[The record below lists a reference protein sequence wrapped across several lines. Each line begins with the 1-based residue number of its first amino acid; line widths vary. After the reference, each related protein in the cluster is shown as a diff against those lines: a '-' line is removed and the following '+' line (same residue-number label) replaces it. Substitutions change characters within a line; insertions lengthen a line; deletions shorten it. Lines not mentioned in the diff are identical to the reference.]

1 MPAAGTASKESVNC
15 PARSRTMNWKPV
27 VADQELA
34 ARGAVA
40 DVQQEVADL
49 PSTAAALEGLT
60 CGAAGRA

>member
-49 PSTAAALEGLT
+49 PSMNREI
-60 CGAAGRA
+60 